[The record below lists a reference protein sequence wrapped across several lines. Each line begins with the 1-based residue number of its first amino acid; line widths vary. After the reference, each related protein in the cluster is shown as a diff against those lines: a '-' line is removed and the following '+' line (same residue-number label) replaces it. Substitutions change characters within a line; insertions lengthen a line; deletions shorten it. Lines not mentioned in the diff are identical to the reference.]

1 MTAAREIGA
10 NSFTTLEAVVRDW
23 AYYRRI
29 CEVQGL
35 SWSGD
40 SEEQGERLTRAW
52 VSGDGRFREESVR
65 GRSATRGSLR
75 RRAIGRCLIQGGSQL
90 QATSST

>member
-52 VSGDGRFREESVR
+52 VSATAG
-65 GRSATRGSLR
+65 SARN
-75 RRAIGRCLIQGGSQL
+75 RCGAGPLPEG
-90 QATSST
+90 A